1 MTDLLQQKK
10 DELAQAEMDL
20 ENAQARAAQIQQK
33 IANDLATMQV
43 NVFDLRGQVKGIEL
57 TLGPQVVGESPTGG
71 EADDPGAS

>member
-57 TLGPQVVGESPTGG
+57 TLGPQVVGESPTGV